1 MNIKETYKKL
11 LSIAKSDR
19 IEIISSGDIVINNVF
34 EEYAYATLKCGKY
47 TLSMYQDLN
56 VEILNMLQAV
66 ESKHVFL
73 DRYSDFIRHSL
84 DAGRVDKIFTI
95 KEIHDAG
102 TLIMNRPTGLSY
114 YSNNL
119 DEKVAIVAK
128 TFHYDN
134 FNDINLKDFSHILSV
149 NNFNT
154 GYKVRGV
161 KHEEFNKL
169 IKDHEDLKNS
179 NSNS

>member
-1 MNIKETYKKL
+1 MNTKETYKKL

-47 TLSMYQDLN
+47 SLSIYQDLN
-56 VEILNMLQAV
+56 CELSNMLRAI
-66 ESKHVFL
+66 ESKHIFL
-73 DRYSDFIRHSL
+73 ERYSDFIRFSL
-84 DAGRVDKIFTI
+84 DSGEVDKIFSI
-95 KEIHDAG
+95 KEIQDAG
-102 TLIMNRPTGLSY
+102 TLIMSGPTVLSY
-114 YSNNL
+114 YTDNL
-119 DEKVAIVAK
+119 DETIGIVAK
-128 TFHYDN
+128 SYN
-134 FNDINLKDFSHILSV
+134 YNNYEDIDLKEFSHILSV
-149 NNFNT
+149 VKAFS